1 MFRDAPILDAEAY
14 LIENPLTLRDLVA
27 APLRERIQPVV
38 EGGRLSWDI
47 DDATPGGGRVRRR
60 RDVGAATPGA
70 MFLRP
75 RLTDMDR
82 ERIDVQIVFPAL
94 GLRVAGLVDAEL
106 EAALCRACNDAVV
119 AVCAA
124 APMRM
129 VPVGVVPMRD
139 AGAAVDEL
147 RRCVV
152 DLAMPAVAIHPSFL
166 EPCVE
171 APDAFPELRRERS
184 LAAARFRPF
193 FETADFLDVAVAV
206 HGGAVVEGES
216 GSPDRLVCD
225 VVGPRQAAQRAIG
238 DLIARGHLERYSR
251 MRIGVF
257 AAGCGWLP
265 DFVHAFAERWQRR
278 DSEPRPSV
286 FASSAFAVET
296 LRESGV
302 TGAVARLRKLR
313 ALLGAEDTRA
323 SVPSAGFV
331 TEIPDERNP
340 EEYFARGQVFAAFR
354 PGDPGPQRIRAAFG
368 PVGERIAIW
377 STGYGGAG
385 AAVLGAVERIAG
397 HPELSPEY
405 VARLFS
411 SNALRFFGE
420 RLRKRLAPGYP
431 RSAALRP
438 RAGG

>member
-14 LIENPLTLRDLVA
+14 LIENPLTLRDFVD

-38 EGGRLSWDI
+38 GDGGRLYWDI
-47 DDATPGGGRVRRR
+47 DDAAPAGGRARRR
-60 RDVGAATPGA
+60 RDIGTATAGALFART
-70 MFLRP
+70 
-75 RLTDMDR
+75 RLADMDR

-106 EAALCRACNDAVV
+106 EAALCRACNDAL
-119 AVCAA
+119 AAACAA
-124 APMRM
+124 APTRL

-152 DLAMPAVAIHPSFL
+152 DLAMPAVAVPPVYT
-166 EPCVE
+166 EPCAQ
-171 APDAFPELRRERS
+171 APDAFPELRRDVS
-184 LAAARFRPF
+184 LASTRFRPF
-193 FETADFLDVAVAV
+193 FETADFLDVAVALHCGGGSDGADSTSGGLV
-206 HGGAVVEGES
+206 H
-216 GSPDRLVCD
+216 D
-225 VVGPRQAAQRAIG
+225 VVGPRQAAQRALG
-238 DLIARGHLERYSR
+238 DLIAAGHLERYAR
-251 MRIGVF
+251 LRFGIF

-278 DSEPRPSV
+278 DTEPNSSV
-286 FASSAFAVET
+286 FATSAFAVET

-302 TGAVARLRKLR
+302 KGSVARLRKLR
-313 ALLGAEDTRA
+313 ALRAADAAAGGRVAWGATD
-323 SVPSAGFV
+323 V
-331 TEIPDERNP
+331 PDERNP

-368 PVGERIAIW
+368 PVGERIALG
-377 STGYGGAG
+377 STGYGGVGEVAR
-385 AAVLGAVERIAG
+385 GAVDGVAG

-405 VARLFS
+405 VARLLS
-411 SNALRFFGE
+411 TNALRFFGE

-438 RAGG
+438 RAER